1 MTMVIVRLLNIR
13 ISHHCHL
20 RNSILAHPAAAVSCR
35 PAFVSLPA
43 NDNDAMNDARAAFD
57 EAVNS
62 KQLQMRKEYAD
73 TSGALT
79 IDYVTLEDPEKEED
93 ILMSLVEKGYFMV
106 KDTRDRR
113 LKKSKTFLDYRAA
126 QDKARKKRVS

>member
-1 MTMVIVRLLNIR
+1 
-13 ISHHCHL
+13 
-20 RNSILAHPAAAVSCR
+20 
-35 PAFVSLPA
+35 
-43 NDNDAMNDARAAFD
+43 MNDARAAFN

-62 KQLQMRKEYAD
+62 KQLQSRKEYAD